1 MPQADSVI
9 HAVSNA
15 GTTKMVKPTVNRAF
29 VRKDTTAKVMM
40 DSVLLKDSLMRA
52 DSIHRADSLK
62 ILISAPKKTIGYVG
76 KNIPAYPHN
85 TPWVFGTLFFLLLL
99 LTVSLQKSAGAYWQ
113 NIKSF
118 FKTKEAS
125 SFHTVA
131 AVDFVKYRIYSAVF
145 SLAVF
150 ALYFYS
156 YFYNPTA
163 GAFGVVT
170 FGKFLA
176 LTLLF
181 YLFKLLSFE
190 FIGQVFFNVKQLR
203 TFKQAYFG
211 LAYALSVILFFVL
224 IIKTYHPANL
234 SVPLDSVVLSLFVV
248 FYILLLIKVF
258 QIFYTKLLDVLYIFL
273 YLCTLEILPLLVVFW
288 VYSLIV

>member
-9 HAVSNA
+9 HAVSNV
-15 GTTKMVKPTVNRAF
+15 GTIKMVKPTVNRAF
-29 VRKDTTAKVMM
+29 ARKDTTAKAMM

-62 ILISAPKKTIGYVG
+62 ILVLAKPKPTGYVG
-76 KNIPAYPHN
+76 KSMPVYPHN

-118 FKTKEAS
+118 FKTKDSS

-131 AVDFVKYRIYSAVF
+131 AVNFVKYRIYSTVF
-145 SLAVF
+145 FTAVF
-150 ALYFYS
+150 ALYLYTYFYS
-156 YFYNPTA
+156 PSA
-163 GAFGVVT
+163 GAFGVVV
-170 FGKFLA
+170 FGKFLGV
-176 LTLLF
+176 TLLF
-181 YLFKLLSFE
+181 YVFKLLSFE

-203 TFKQAYFG
+203 TFKQTYFG
-211 LAYALSVILFFVL
+211 LTYTLSVILFFVL
-224 IIKTYHPANL
+224 ILKIYHPANL
-234 SVPLDSVVLSLFVV
+234 SVPLDAVVLGLFVV

-273 YLCTLEILPLLVVFW
+273 YLCTLEILPLLVALW
-288 VYSLIV
+288 VYNLIV